1 MRVGL
6 SGSWMVGRLP
16 ARRAEM
22 SEFIEIKSLCALLS
36 LMCLYY
42 CSFRLYS
49 FRFSLILF
57 GNWPKP
63 SLSGVLLCA
72 LIWSPAAQPFSIRE
86 RWEDKIDISHT
97 SWYLGFRMWFGGC
110 QSQVEQSLELNQQ
123 AEGVKKEEAGIHF
136 VLQIRL
142 KFHLPLLPR
151 HTPPCPPHLPFPF
164 PPSTTQSYFPSYLNS
179 EGTSAIR
186 LLCPWIGEDPLEE

>member
-1 MRVGL
+1 
-6 SGSWMVGRLP
+6 
-16 ARRAEM
+16 
-22 SEFIEIKSLCALLS
+22 
-36 LMCLYY
+36 
-42 CSFRLYS
+42 
-49 FRFSLILF
+49 
-57 GNWPKP
+57 
-63 SLSGVLLCA
+63 
-72 LIWSPAAQPFSIRE
+72 
-86 RWEDKIDISHT
+86 
-97 SWYLGFRMWFGGC
+97 MWFGGC

-186 LLCPWIGEDPLEE
+186 LLCPWIGEDPLEEEMATHSNILAWRIPWTEEAGGLQSTGSQRVRHD